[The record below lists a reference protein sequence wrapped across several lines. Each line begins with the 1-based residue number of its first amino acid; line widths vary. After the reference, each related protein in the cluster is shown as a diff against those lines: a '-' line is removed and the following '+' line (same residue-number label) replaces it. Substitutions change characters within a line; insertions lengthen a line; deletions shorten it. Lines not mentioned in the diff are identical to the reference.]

1 MALTLPDPHQMESLK
16 DRALRGKDLL
26 FLRQWAGLSIAD
38 CCYLL
43 GMPVVRWHYYQK
55 HPDHLIDDAG
65 ELRLSLLLNAL
76 ETPLAKVYY
85 NRGVHDAT
93 RLIASRLD
101 DVEALK
107 F

>member
-1 MALTLPDPHQMESLK
+1 MIRENGGHQRDRRLELSPEERRRVFEALAD
-16 DRALRGKDLL
+16 ALRESFD
-26 FLRQWAGLSIAD
+26 
-38 CCYLL
+38 
-43 GMPVVRWHYYQK
+43 
-55 HPDHLIDDAG
+55 IDDAG

-101 DVEALK
+101 DFEALK